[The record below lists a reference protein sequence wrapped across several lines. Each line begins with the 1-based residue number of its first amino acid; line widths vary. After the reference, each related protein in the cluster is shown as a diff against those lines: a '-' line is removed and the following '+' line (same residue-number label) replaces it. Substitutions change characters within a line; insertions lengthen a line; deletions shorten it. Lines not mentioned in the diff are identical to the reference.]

1 MARTVALLVIA
12 GSASVL
18 SGCAAGLAA
27 GAIGAAA
34 RSAQGTPKSNAHLAA
49 EARAACAERAAQHGS
64 VHIIDVQQRRVDRI
78 TVWGSVGDGAGKRS
92 FECSYGTK
100 ITGFKLRAI
109 SPPR

>member
-1 MARTVALLVIA
+1 MVRTAALLVIA
-12 GSASVL
+12 AGGLAL

-27 GAIGAAA
+27 GALGAAA
-34 RSAQGTPKSNAHLAA
+34 RSAQGAPQSNAHLAD

-78 TVWGSVGDGAGKRS
+78 TVWGTVGEGAEKRS

-100 ITGFKLRAI
+100 IAGFKLRAI
-109 SPPR
+109 SPRR